1 MWKSLWNSGGFR
13 VVLLL
18 TAVTCAVGWWLELR
32 PASTVWGS
40 VGEWIAGLAA
50 AGGLFF
56 AAQEIHLSR
65 QQRVEE
71 AEKRR
76 SEEEEHRE
84 AMARAVAVQGIPNKY
99 KKRWILKYTVY
110 NGGRFPIDD
119 VVLVVSDPGREGD
132 PQDQTGTVI
141 EVVIGSIMP
150 GQTVQ
155 DEIEVPFT
163 REPAFAERTR
173 LTGVLF
179 TDTWKQSWY
188 KAPGYLIKRNS
199 PARTC

>member
-13 VVLLL
+13 VGLVF
-18 TAVTCAVGWWLELR
+18 TAVICAVGWWLELR
-32 PASTVWGS
+32 PVSTVWGS

-50 AGGLFF
+50 AGGLLF

-76 SEEEEHRE
+76 AEEEEHRE
-84 AMARAVAVQGIPNKY
+84 AMARAVGVQGVPNKQ
-99 KKRWILKYTVY
+99 KKRWTLKYTVH
-110 NGGRFPIDD
+110 NGGQFPIDD
-119 VVLVVSDPGREGD
+119 VVLVVSDPGREGN
-132 PQDQTGTVI
+132 PQDQTGTAI

-163 REPAFAERTR
+163 REPAFAEMTR

-188 KAPGYLIKRNS
+188 KAPGCLVKRTS

>member
-1 MWKSLWNSGGFR
+1 MWKSLWNSAGFR
-13 VVLLL
+13 VVLLF

-65 QQRVEE
+65 QQRIEE
-71 AEKRR
+71 AEQRR
-76 SEEEEHRE
+76 AEEAEHRE
-84 AMARAVAVQGIPNKY
+84 AMARAVGVQGIPDKV
-99 KKRWILKYTVY
+99 KKQWTLKYTVH
-110 NGGRFPIDD
+110 NGGQFPIDD
-119 VVLVVSDPGREGD
+119 VVVVVSDPGRDGD
-132 PQDQTGTVI
+132 PQDQTGTAL

-155 DEIEVPFT
+155 DEIEVPFS
-163 REPAFAERTR
+163 REPAFAEMTR

-179 TDTWKQSWY
+179 TDTWKQNWY
-188 KAPGYLIKRNS
+188 KAPGYLVRRAT
-199 PARTC
+199 PACTC